1 MLTWIESHGG
11 FTSVHKGLMTSRAW
25 HLTRNGQLNQ
35 FPIHMP
41 NFPPI
46 SWSIF
51 EWQRILLW
59 VAIIRDSDHHFQKGK
74 QWGRR
79 MQSKQHGKKRLETN
93 YYSWSLRKSMDS
105 ATSCSSRDQKAWL
118 FPAVKVKMSYLLFR
132 QQQQRFLL
140 FSLIKQCH
148 VLIELRSSRISF
160 KNTVG
165 QENGD
170 AFSGPWREWKWTA
183 GAVIH

>member
-41 NFPPI
+41 NFPLI

-79 MQSKQHGKKRLETN
+79 MQSKQHGKKRSWDQLLQLILEKVNGFGYQLFFTG
-93 YYSWSLRKSMDS
+93 SKSLAIPSCESKSVLSLIPS
-105 ATSCSSRDQKAWL
+105 AAAKVPFVLSDKAMPRANWT
-118 FPAVKVKMSYLLFR
+118 KVK
-132 QQQQRFLL
+132 
-140 FSLIKQCH
+140 
-148 VLIELRSSRISF
+148 
-160 KNTVG
+160 
-165 QENGD
+165 
-170 AFSGPWREWKWTA
+170 
-183 GAVIH
+183 